1 MPGKAYIPLQGLSS
15 CVPLVLHLHELH
27 EALHEPAMC
36 MSALCY
42 VEGLGI
48 GNAGMAEVRGSWEAV
63 RHLPGLS
70 RVQLKAACP
79 LCLDNGTLAASHLFV
94 RLQP

>member
-15 CVPLVLHLHELH
+15 CVPLVLQ
-27 EALHEPAMC
+27 AAGSCRAMC
-36 MSALCY
+36 MPALSY
-42 VEGLGI
+42 VERLGI
-48 GNAGMAEVRGSWEAV
+48 GNASMAEVRGSWEAV
-63 RHLPGLS
+63 QHLPGPS

-94 RLQP
+94 RLQL